1 MNVENQVSDLDAI
14 QTAKKIYEQSRN
26 PVLSTKCP
34 V

>member
-14 QTAKKIYEQSRN
+14 QTAKKYEQSN
-26 PVLSTKCP
+26 LGLSTKCP